1 MILKSRQNYKSSEDF
16 RDNFLETIT
25 PGIIPRNN
33 FISWKQIDEKF
44 DIYQPGIL
52 FYSQLGQTTRTD
64 EEFDEYLVEG
74 LLSSD
79 NPAFLVKTG
88 FELLGHTGDIYVSSE
103 DYLKLSTLNKKID
116 SENEEDRALVS
127 SFATVL
133 SDLGLRSVTKNITL
147 ENYFIG
153 VQVGLESNRR
163 KNVGGE
169 AFKQAVRVELELI
182 VSKLNIS
189 GITCTLKEED
199 KILYK
204 DGVTSKKV
212 DFSIRFKDNV
222 LGIEINFYTA
232 SGSKPT
238 EIKRSYG
245 LVNNELDNVGVALV
259 WITDGAGY
267 FDMKNSLKE
276 ARDIHKNTYNFKMMK
291 ESFEQDIIDFFKLK

>member
-1 MILKSRQNYKSSEDF
+1 MVLKSRQQYTSSEDF
-16 RDNFLETIT
+16 KNKFLETIT
-25 PGIIPRNN
+25 PGIIPRTN

-44 DIYQPGIL
+44 DKYQPGIV
-52 FYSQLGQTTRTD
+52 FYSELGRLARTD
-64 EEFDEYLVEG
+64 EEFDENLLFG

-79 NPAFLVKTG
+79 NPAFLIKTG
-88 FELLGHTGDIYVSSE
+88 FELLGHTGDIYVSNE
-103 DYLKLSTLNKKID
+103 DYLKLSTLDKRID
-116 SENEEDRALVS
+116 SENEDDRKLVS
-127 SFATVL
+127 SFVLVL
-133 SDLGLRSVTKNITL
+133 SELGLRSITKKIEL

-169 AFKQAVRVELELI
+169 AFKQAIKTDLELI
-182 VSKLNIS
+182 VNELNS
-189 GITCTLKEED
+189 EGFQCTLKDED
-199 KILYK
+199 KIIYQ
-204 DGVTSKKV
+204 DGITSKKV
-212 DFSIRFKDNV
+212 DFSIKSGEKI
-222 LGIEINFYTA
+222 LGIEVNFYTA

-245 LVNNELDNVGVALV
+245 LVNSELDRVGVALI

-291 ESFEQDIIDFFKLK
+291 QFFKQDIINFLS